1 MSYAKP
7 IRNQILF
14 KNDLAKP
21 VDNKKIKHSAVAKLA
36 KIFFILSSL
45 GITLFASFIFVFFK
59 TNLLKS
65 YKDTWVQTAMITD
78 NHKYLAQWFLSDEEI
93 QSILDEYEV
102 INNENSNVGEVDL
115 NAYLENASEQEENI
129 DTVTFE
135 KISGDGYNGYVIT
148 VSNPNRVK
156 LVDARKPTTG
166 TKLKDLV
173 VEKNAIAAINAGGFL
188 DVNGKGTGNTLCT
201 PTIINR
207 QLLYGN
213 KNTRYNYIG
222 FSEEGELILGAYTY
236 YEAVEVG
243 IKDAV
248 SFGPYLIVNGNPQIT
263 KQNCG
268 GIHPR
273 TAVGQTKDGKIIL
286 VCVDGR
292 KVSSLGCNLQE
303 LQQIF
308 IDRGAYNAANLDG
321 GSSSTMYYENAL
333 VNKPSTPAG
342 ERYLPNAII
351 VER

>member
-1 MSYAKP
+1 MSDVRP
-7 IRNQILF
+7 IRNQILLR
-14 KNDLAKP
+14 NDGSKTST
-21 VDNKKIKHSAVAKLA
+21 NKKKNIIVKMAKT
-36 KIFFILSSL
+36 FFTLSSI
-45 GITLFASFIFVFFK
+45 GIVFAVSFIFVFFK
-59 TNLLKS
+59 TNLLKP
-65 YKDTWVQTAMITD
+65 YKDMWVQTAMITD

-93 QSILDEYEV
+93 QAILDEYEV

-115 NAYLENASEQEENI
+115 DAYLLTNNTEKDKSDKVE
-129 DTVTFE
+129 FE
-135 KISGDGYNGYVIT
+135 KISGEGYTGYVIT
-148 VSNPNRVK
+148 VSNPKRVK
-156 LVDARKPTTG
+156 LVDTRKADTG

-188 DVNGKGTGNTLCT
+188 DVNGKGKGNILCS
-201 PTIINR
+201 PTIMDGEI
-207 QLLYGN
+207 LYGN
-213 KNTRYNYIG
+213 KNTRYSYIG
-222 FSEEGELILGAYTY
+222 FSDEGELILGKYTY
-236 YEAVEVG
+236 YEAIEAG
-243 IKDAV
+243 IDDAV

-292 KVSSLGCNLQE
+292 KVSSLGCNLEE

-321 GSSSTMYYENAL
+321 GSSSTMYYENTL
-333 VNKPSTPAG
+333 VNNPSTPAG